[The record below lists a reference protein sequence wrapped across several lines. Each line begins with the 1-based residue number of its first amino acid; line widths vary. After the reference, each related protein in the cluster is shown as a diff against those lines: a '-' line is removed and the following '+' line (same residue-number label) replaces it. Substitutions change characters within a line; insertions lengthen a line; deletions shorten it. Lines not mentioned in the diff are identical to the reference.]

1 MAELLAPATAGLPRF
16 RATLGG
22 AFECGG
28 VGLHTGK
35 TASVR
40 VSPVTPGHGI
50 VFRRRVAGGHADV
63 AALWPN
69 RRSRPLCTALQV
81 GDGPLVRTVE
91 HLLASFSALAIDD
104 ALVEIDGEELPIFDG
119 SARPWCER
127 ILAAGRVESDRL
139 RRYLRVL
146 KRKSYLADGGHK
158 QRIEPSDA
166 FLISCAITLTHFG
179 QLRWIGPVDGE
190 TFVRELAPSRSFG
203 RLKWALLAKL
213 RGLFPFGEPVLRG
226 ASAQNTLG
234 LVGASAV
241 GGLRMADEPVRHRA
255 LDMVGDFALAGYP
268 ILGRITASRPGH
280 EHNYAML
287 ETLMQD
293 RSAWEIIEIDGSGR
307 LRAVDG

>member
-1 MAELLAPATAGLPRF
+1 MAGPLAPGSARLPRC

-22 AFECGG
+22 AFDVQG

-35 TASVR
+35 TVSVR
-40 VSPVTPGHGI
+40 VSPTPASHGI
-50 VFRRRVAGGHADV
+50 VFRRRVTGGHADV
-63 AALWPN
+63 PALWTN

-91 HLLASFSALAIDD
+91 HLMAALSALAIDD

-119 SARPWCER
+119 SALPWCER
-127 ILAAGRVESDRL
+127 ILAAGRVESDVP
-139 RRYLRVL
+139 RRYIRVL

-158 QRIEPSDA
+158 QRIEPADA
-166 FLISCAITLTHFG
+166 FSISCAITLSHFG
-179 QLRWIGPVDGE
+179 QLRWVGPIEGE

-226 ASAQNTLG
+226 ANAQNTLG

-241 GGLRMADEPVRHRA
+241 GGLRMPDEPVRHRA
-255 LDMVGDFALAGYP
+255 LDMVGDFALAGHP
-268 ILGRITASRPGH
+268 ILGRVTASRPGH

-287 ETLMQD
+287 ETLMHD
-293 RSAWEIIEIDGSGR
+293 RAAWDLVEIDGGGR
-307 LRAVDG
+307 LKTVDG